1 MKKLVIGASLAVAG
15 LLFSCSGGA
24 GPEET
29 AKLYLDAVNAQ
40 DFDKAKEYC
49 TKESAGMLDFL
60 KSIASMS
67 GEKKED
73 AKKTEVKDL
82 KCKVEPGDSLAVCTF
97 VVDGKEEKL
106 QMKNIEGKW
115 LAHQPKEGPPG
126 ELDPGMM
133 DMDAPTD
140 SAGAVPTSEPAQ
152 PTESK

>member
-15 LLFSCSGGA
+15 LLFSCSGGS

-40 DFDKAKEYC
+40 DFEKAKEYC

-60 KSIASMS
+60 KTIAGMS
-67 GEKKED
+67 GEKEKD

-82 KCKVEPGDSLAVCTF
+82 KCKIEQGDTVAVCTF
-97 VVDGKEEKL
+97 VVDGKEENL
-106 QMKNIEGKW
+106 QMKNIDGKW

-140 SAGAVPTSEPAQ
+140 SAGAVPTSEPTKSAE
-152 PTESK
+152 TK

>member
-24 GPEET
+24 GPEES

-60 KSIASMS
+60 KTIAGMS
-67 GEKKED
+67 GEKKTD
-73 AKKTEVKDL
+73 APKEVKDL

-106 QMKNIEGKW
+106 QMKNIDGKW

-126 ELDPGMM
+126 GLDPGMM
-133 DMDAPTD
+133 DMDAPSD
-140 SAGAVPTSEPAQ
+140 SAGAVPASEPAERAE
-152 PTESK
+152 TK